1 MTEKTK
7 KILLGAFLFLI
18 LVFLL
23 SWAHQTSIKDQKKN
37 DFILYASF
45 SKADGLNIGAPVR
58 MAGVVVGH
66 VFSQELVDNYMVKV
80 ALSFDEKLQ
89 LPVDSS
95 VAIETDGFLGSKH
108 VELTPGADEELL
120 ESGDELGYAQDAVLL
135 DELLLKVNSY
145 VEQKKTQ
152 EISKEVQ

>member
-135 DELLLKVNSY
+135 DELLLKVNTY